1 MTDAEAVS
9 SATASTAEKFGRI
22 DILVANAGIT
32 GPNFTCWEYAE
43 SAWKQVIDVD
53 LTGVFLC
60 CRAIIPFT
68 LRQNYGRII
77 NVSSIA
83 GKEGNP
89 NTSAYSSAKAGV
101 MALTK
106 SLGKE
111 VAKHNIA
118 VNCVTPAAAR
128 TGIFD
133 QMSPEHIDYILSKIP
148 RGRFLEV
155 DEIAALVAWMASE
168 ENSFTTGSAF

>member
-1 MTDAEAVS
+1 MSKEVQFREAQSAKVSPAQTTEETRRSSACETVDPAIVDVTDAEAVS

-22 DILVANAGIT
+22 DILVVNAGIT
-32 GPNFTCWEYAE
+32 GPNFTCWEYPE

-60 CRAIIPFT
+60 CRAIIPSM

-89 NTSAYSSAKAGV
+89 NTSAYSAAKAGV

-111 VAKHNIA
+111 VA
-118 VNCVTPAAAR
+118 
-128 TGIFD
+128 
-133 QMSPEHIDYILSKIP
+133 
-148 RGRFLEV
+148 
-155 DEIAALVAWMASE
+155 
-168 ENSFTTGSAF
+168 